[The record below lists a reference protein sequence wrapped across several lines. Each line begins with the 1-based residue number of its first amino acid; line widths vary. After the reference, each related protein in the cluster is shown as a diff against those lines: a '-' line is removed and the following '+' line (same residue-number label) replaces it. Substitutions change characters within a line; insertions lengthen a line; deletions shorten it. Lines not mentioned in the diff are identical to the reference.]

1 MAGGARKSS
10 ISADLSTPYPLAPSA
25 RTGVCLAQVS
35 TIVALINMRI
45 RITFT
50 KQGALRYIGHLDL
63 HKLWERAA
71 RRAELPLAYSQ
82 GFHPQPKMNMAAAL
96 PLGFSSDCE
105 VMDMRLEHDIP
116 LENLPTRLNA
126 TLPSGLQV
134 VDVEQVNERAP
145 ALQTQ
150 VVSAEYQVTL
160 TEPVDESELKQRVD
174 SILESKSIPRE
185 RRGKMYD
192 LRPLIEELKILK
204 SNGSPLTQ
212 EVAPALQKIFMR
224 LTAREG
230 ATGRPEEV
238 LDVLGIAFEGTRI
251 ERTRLIFQS

>member
-1 MAGGARKSS
+1 
-10 ISADLSTPYPLAPSA
+10 
-25 RTGVCLAQVS
+25 
-35 TIVALINMRI
+35 MRI
-45 RITFT
+45 RITFV
-50 KQGALRYIGHLDL
+50 KQGALRYTGHLDL

-96 PLGFSSDCE
+96 PLGFSSRCE
-105 VMDMRLEHDIP
+105 VMDMKLEHDIP
-116 LENLPTRLNA
+116 LSDLPTRLNG

-134 VDVEQVNERAP
+134 VEVEQVDERAP

-150 VVSAEYQVTL
+150 VASAEYEVTL
-160 TEPVDESELKQRVD
+160 TEHTDRSDLERKIESVM
-174 SILESKSIPRE
+174 ESKAIPRE

-192 LRPLIEELKILK
+192 LRPLLEELKLY
-204 SNGSPLTQ
+204 PDD
-212 EVAPALQKIFMR
+212 KIFMR
-224 LTAREG
+224 LAAREG

-238 LDVLGIAFEGTRI
+238 LDVLTIAFEATRI